1 MRLRDNPAALLPEQT
16 DQRCCCSIWNGP
28 RLALHGGM
36 KRRRFLMTIF
46 ALAATAAGALEPD
59 QVQIAY
65 QLKMGTGEI
74 SGVSHELDLTVL
86 AIDDQSAQV
95 HLRVPIDSFDSGHP
109 DFDSRLRAALDARQ
123 HPFAE
128 IEGALRPGRIEGTLD
143 LRGVK
148 QPVSIQLTIER
159 VAGNV
164 IAAGSF
170 AIDLRDYGVALE
182 GVDPHASID
191 LVVRLVAAP
200 GVVLAGGF
208 TRQTN

>member
-1 MRLRDNPAALLPEQT
+1 MRLRDNPAALSPVPT
-16 DQRCCCSIWNGP
+16 DRRRSRSIRSGP

-36 KRRRFLMTIF
+36 YRGRFPMALF
-46 ALAATAAGALEPD
+46 ALATFAGALEPD
-59 QVQIAY
+59 QIQIAY
-65 QLKMGTGEI
+65 ELKMGTRQI
-74 SGVSHELDLTVL
+74 SGVSHELEWTVL
-86 AIDDQSAQV
+86 AFDDRSAQV

-128 IEGALRPGRIEGTLD
+128 IEGALRPGRLEGTLD

-148 QPVSIQLTIER
+148 RPVSIHLTIER

-170 AIDLRDYGVALE
+170 AIDLSDYGVALE